1 MTAERRKMSRSR
13 ILTGARDILDG
24 GVYGDLTVDALA
36 RSLHMSKSTLYKY
49 FASKEDVI
57 VALIDLA
64 CTESEDALAEV
75 AVDSGSALEALDAL
89 VDVLAAH
96 ADRVPRAAVLQ
107 HSRLPST
114 CQNRIEVTR
123 ATLGRAFRAVMDRG
137 AASGEFQFADGALAA
152 TTFMAAS
159 HAAMKESARGEFSG
173 TRGEGVRRVYELLLP
188 GMVGQALAAAG

>member
-13 ILTGARDILDG
+13 ILSGAREILDS

-57 VALIDLA
+57 VALIDIA
-64 CTESEDALAEV
+64 CSDSESALSQVDIQNGSARNALESLVQVLAE
-75 AVDSGSALEALDAL
+75 
-89 VDVLAAH
+89 H

-107 HSRLPST
+107 HSRLPSN
-114 CQNRIEVTR
+114 CQDRIEMTR
-123 ATLGRAFRAVMDRG
+123 ANLGRAFRAVMDRG
-137 AASGEFQFADGALAA
+137 ASNGEFQFTDGALAA

-159 HAAMKESARGEFSG
+159 HAAMTAAARGEFSG
-173 TRGEGVRRVYELLLP
+173 TRGDGVRRVHDLLLP
-188 GMVGQALAAAG
+188 GMVGQPLAAAC